1 MKKQGARTGDLVARI
16 SHLKPSGMRACPI
29 NKHTTA
35 MLDISMRMAREIKIA
50 RSFFLWLFA
59 IVIDP
64 RDRWLMWPQLALGHG
79 VAPLPQSIWDQFDPL
94 A

>member
-1 MKKQGARTGDLVARI
+1 MKNQAAKTGSSVARI
-16 SHLKPSGMRACPI
+16 SHRKPSGIRAHSI
-29 NKHTTA
+29 KKHTTA
-35 MLDISMRMAREIKIA
+35 MPDISMKMAMEIKIA

-64 RDRWLMWPQLALGHG
+64 KGRWLIWPQLAQGQG
-79 VAPLPQSIWDQFDPL
+79 VAPLPQSIWEQVDPL